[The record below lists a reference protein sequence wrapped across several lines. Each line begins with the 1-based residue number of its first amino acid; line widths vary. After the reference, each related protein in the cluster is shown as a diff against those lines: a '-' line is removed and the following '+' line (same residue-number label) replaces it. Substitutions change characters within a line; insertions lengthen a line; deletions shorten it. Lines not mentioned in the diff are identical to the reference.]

1 MKIMKFDIQIEINL
15 LFKNMF
21 FQSAAEYES
30 VYGQKFECLDQEF
43 GKITRLNFIET
54 FWYQI
59 YPFLF
64 NRRFQQLH
72 FRRIH

>member
-43 GKITRLNFIET
+43 GKITRLNFI
-54 FWYQI
+54 
-59 YPFLF
+59 
-64 NRRFQQLH
+64 
-72 FRRIH
+72 